1 MLTSIRISDAEHR
14 DRCVKLAARLSARGL
29 AGAVLFNSY
38 YILYYTGFA
47 FMPTER
53 PMAFLLN
60 ADGESGLF
68 VPRLEL
74 EHAQANAVTGG
85 VVSYSEYPCDPHPM
99 TALLDL
105 MRKLGMAGN
114 GKRYGADAD
123 GYPWQWGYR
132 GPSLTELSGTAP
144 QSVVEDV
151 ESQMMVKTAAE
162 VALIR
167 EANRWGNLALTLL
180 QRYSRPGATE
190 NEVSMRASMEAA
202 LAMFDAI
209 GPIYRPQSPIYTGP
223 SANYRGQIGRN
234 SAIPHALANN
244 ITFRAG
250 DVLGASG
257 DCAAWGYNS
266 ELERTLILG
275 EPSAEQRRL
284 FEHMLAL
291 QETAFAALRPGVRC
305 CDVDRAVRAYYQQ
318 HGLEA
323 CWKHHTGHA
332 IGLRFHEGPFLDVAD
347 FTEIV
352 PGMVFTIEPG
362 LYAANV
368 GGFRHSDTVLVTESG
383 NEILTY
389 YPRDLGSLTLPL
401 G

>member
-1 MLTSIRISDAEHR
+1 MLTSIRISDAEHKAR
-14 DRCVKLAARLSARGL
+14 NASLAARLNARGL
-29 AGAVLFNSY
+29 AGAVLFNNY

-47 FMPTER
+47 FTPTER
-53 PMAFLLN
+53 PMALLLN
-60 ADGESGLF
+60 ADGESALF

-85 VVSYSEYPCDPHPM
+85 VASYPEYPGDPHPM
-99 TALLDL
+99 TALLEL
-105 MRKLGMAGN
+105 MRKLDMVGD
-114 GKRYGADAD
+114 GKSYGADAD

-144 QSVVEDV
+144 TPVVEDV
-151 ESQMMVKTAAE
+151 EEQMMVKTAAE

-180 QRYSRPGATE
+180 QRYTRSGATE
-190 NEVSMRASMEAA
+190 NAVSMRASMEAA

-223 SANYRGQIGRN
+223 SANYRGQVGRN

-291 QETAFAALRPGVRC
+291 QETAFEALRPGARC
-305 CDVDRAVRAYYQQ
+305 CDVDRAVRSYYQA

-323 CWKHHTGHA
+323 YWKHHTGHA
-332 IGLRFHEGPFLDVAD
+332 IGLRFHEGPFLDIAD
-347 FTEIV
+347 STEIV

-389 YPRDLGSLTLPL
+389 YPRDLESLTLPL
-401 G
+401 

>member
-1 MLTSIRISDAEHR
+1 MRGRT
-14 DRCVKLAARLSARGL
+14 RLSVEVGW
-29 AGAVLFNSY
+29 Y
-38 YILYYTGFA
+38 
-47 FMPTER
+47 P
-53 PMAFLLN
+53 
-60 ADGESGLF
+60 
-68 VPRLEL
+68 
-74 EHAQANAVTGG
+74 
-85 VVSYSEYPCDPHPM
+85 EYPCDPHPIS
-99 TALLDL
+99 TLLNL
-105 MRKLGMAGN
+105 MHELGIAAHGETF
-114 GKRYGADAD
+114 GADQD
-123 GYPWQWGYR
+123 GYPWVWGYR
-132 GPSLTELSGTAP
+132 GPSLTELTGITPSPITSDIEA
-144 QSVVEDV
+144 
-151 ESQMMVKTAAE
+151 QMMVKTPAE

-180 QRYSRPGATE
+180 QRYTRPGATE

-209 GPIYRPQSPIYTGP
+209 GPIYRSQSPIYSGP

-244 ITFRAG
+244 ITFRPG

-275 EPSAEQRRL
+275 EPSAEQQRL

-291 QETAFAALRPGVRC
+291 QETAFTALRPGVRC
-305 CDVDRAVRAYYQQ
+305 CDVDRAVRAYYRD
-318 HGLEA
+318 HDLENY
-323 CWKHHTGHA
+323 WKHHTGHA
-332 IGLRFHEGPFLDVAD
+332 VGLRFHEGPFLDVAD
-347 FTEIV
+347 TTEIR

-362 LYAANV
+362 IYAASV

-389 YPRDLGSLTLPL
+389 YPRDLESLTLPV
-401 G
+401 